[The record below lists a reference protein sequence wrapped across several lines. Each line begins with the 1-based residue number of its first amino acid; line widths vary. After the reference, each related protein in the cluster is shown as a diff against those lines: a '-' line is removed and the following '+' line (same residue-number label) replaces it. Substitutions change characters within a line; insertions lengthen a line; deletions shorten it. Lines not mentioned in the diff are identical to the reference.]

1 MSRAR
6 TQLWLAAAILGG
18 LLGAAVPAH
27 AGPNLLKNSTF
38 GTKSFK
44 YWTYSPFGTIT
55 SAAVVIQT
63 NNVGQNYPTGAYGE
77 AIPKDPLT
85 TGSPTKASGYAA
97 YFSTDTG
104 SETLSQ
110 SITLAPGSY
119 AIGFDVFV
127 PQNGFANPNDATLSA
142 QIAGTT
148 VLASTSVAAIAAS
161 GGIDTWLT
169 ISSQAQIATA
179 GTYLVDFTFTGE
191 GVAAKDILV
200 DRVYLTALPGNGGLP
215 VPEPGAALLLGSGTA
230 ALVLARRRR
239 QCVKID
245 RTCE

>member
-1 MSRAR
+1 MSRVR

-18 LLGAAVPAH
+18 LLGAPAPAR

-38 GTKSFK
+38 GTNSFQ
-44 YWTYSPFGTIT
+44 YWTYTPLGTLT

-63 NNVGQNYPTGAYGE
+63 NNVGNNYPTGAYGE
-77 AIPKDPLT
+77 AIPIDPLT

-110 SITLAPGSY
+110 SIALAPGSY

-127 PQNGFANPNDATLSA
+127 PQNGFGNPKDATLSA

-148 VLASTSVAAIAAS
+148 VLAATSVAAIATS
-161 GGIDTWLT
+161 GGVATWLT

-200 DRVYLTALPGNGGLP
+200 DRVYLTALSIGSGSGTP
-215 VPEPGAALLLGSGTA
+215 VPEPAAATLLGAGA
-230 ALVLARRRR
+230 VVLALVRRRR
-239 QCVKID
+239 QA
-245 RTCE
+245 R